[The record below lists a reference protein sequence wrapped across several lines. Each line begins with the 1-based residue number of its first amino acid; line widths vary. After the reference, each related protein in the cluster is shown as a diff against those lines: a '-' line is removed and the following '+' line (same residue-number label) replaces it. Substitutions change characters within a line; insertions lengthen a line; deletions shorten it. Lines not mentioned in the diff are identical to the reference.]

1 MGKWLGSERLKPIVV
16 GHAVLNKE
24 EVKQRIKDFK
34 NSTVFPLLIISYD
47 QFRINAEEIATIKTC
62 NLVVCDEVCST
73 PRLTLSNTTTI
84 CRAIN

>member
-1 MGKWLGSERLKPIVV
+1 VGKWLGSERLKPIVV

-47 QFRINAEEIATIKTC
+47 QFRINAEEIAAIKTC
-62 NLVVCDEVCST
+62 NLVVCDEVCSST
-73 PRLTLSNTTTI
+73 PRLTLTV
-84 CRAIN
+84 